1 MLALP
6 SAQRRSLRR
15 GTRLSFPNCRRR
27 GTPGDLTSFL
37 SKNNGQAF
45 SGTRGKGREE
55 DAAQGDLTE
64 KESHQAHALTPPEL

>member
-6 SAQRRSLRR
+6 SAQRRSLRQ
-15 GTRLSFPNCRRR
+15 GTRLSFPNHRRR

-45 SGTRGKGREE
+45 GGTRGKGREE
-55 DAAQGDLTE
+55 DAVQWDLME
-64 KESHQAHALTPPEL
+64 KDSHQAQALTLPEL